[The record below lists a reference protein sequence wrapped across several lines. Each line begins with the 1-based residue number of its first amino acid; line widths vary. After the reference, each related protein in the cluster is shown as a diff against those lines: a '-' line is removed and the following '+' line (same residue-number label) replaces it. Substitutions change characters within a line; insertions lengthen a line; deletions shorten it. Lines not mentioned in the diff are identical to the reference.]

1 MQSVTLAL
9 PASFQLDQFRVESV
23 LGKGGF
29 GITYVATDLRLNKK
43 VALKE
48 LLPDSIVTRVAGNTV
63 VPHSQSSV
71 ESWEWAKER
80 FLDEAKTLAA
90 FSHPAIVGV
99 HHYLE
104 ANGTAYMV
112 MDFVDG
118 ESYESRLRRIG
129 RESDEGSLMAVVGP
143 IMDGLAEVHA
153 KKLLHRDIKPEN
165 ILINHRGQ
173 PVLIDFGAAREV
185 VGATVAV
192 TSIVTHG
199 YSPFEQYQSSAKLGP
214 SSDVYSIGAVMCR
227 AVSGEKPPVATE
239 RVLEDHFTPLA
250 TRKLEG
256 FSIGFLDCIDRAL
269 AVRAES
275 RPQSIAEF
283 KADIHGQQ
291 GTIKLQPRS
300 IHTPLAMPP
309 PIPAYKS
316 SSKKNHTA
324 PLLVVAALILVLCVG
339 FWGVMALSKKNNSDS
354 TVHNTKSVPENSVPP
369 ETISV
374 PPPSA
379 PAMPES
385 SFPQAT
391 PLPHFSGNQKDI
403 NPIIPASPSEPTSDF
418 LTKEKLFQ
426 AKQNIKAG
434 FNTSYSIEDRNL
446 IISRLSPML
455 ANSKNP
461 TTRSIAE
468 RDITQHSRQLDFE
481 KAFLQKSIQT
491 IRSIQKSDNQ
501 IVELAWIEFKNEANL
516 SLASKSPEEREFTE
530 SILITFADRIG
541 YSYP

>member
-1 MQSVTLAL
+1 MAFGVVKSMQSVTLAL

-48 LLPDSIVTRVAGNTV
+48 LLPDSIVTRVEGNTV
-63 VPHSQSSV
+63 VPHSQSSM

-129 RESDEGSLMAVVGP
+129 REPDEGSLMAVVGP

-239 RVLEDHFTPLA
+239 RVLEDHFAPLA

-300 IHTPLAMPP
+300 THTPLAMPP
-309 PIPAYKS
+309 QIPASKS
-316 SSKKNHTA
+316 SSKKNPSA

-339 FWGVMALSKKNNSDS
+339 FFGVMELSKKNNSNSRVD
-354 TVHNTKSVPENSVPP
+354 NNKSVPENSVPS

-379 PAMPES
+379 QAMPES
-385 SFPQAT
+385 SFSQAT
-391 PLPHFSGNQKDI
+391 PP
-403 NPIIPASPSEPTSDF
+403 
-418 LTKEKLFQ
+418 
-426 AKQNIKAG
+426 
-434 FNTSYSIEDRNL
+434 
-446 IISRLSPML
+446 LSPPET
-455 ANSKNP
+455 SSP
-461 TTRSIAE
+461 PI
-468 RDITQHSRQLDFE
+468 DP
-481 KAFLQKSIQT
+481 QKSND
-491 IRSIQKSDNQ
+491 KSDNENVIKEIDSYIRTGVKAEYQ
-501 IVELAWIEFKNEANL
+501 ILVNAERLAELQKLKDPFTTENAEKMIKSNNNVQESYASDCVFRINDIRSTNPEAIKKAWSGYKTATLRN
-516 SLASKSPEEREFTE
+516 LASVSPAQK
-530 SILITFADRIG
+530 ILMQKAEIIFSEKIG
-541 YSYP
+541 L